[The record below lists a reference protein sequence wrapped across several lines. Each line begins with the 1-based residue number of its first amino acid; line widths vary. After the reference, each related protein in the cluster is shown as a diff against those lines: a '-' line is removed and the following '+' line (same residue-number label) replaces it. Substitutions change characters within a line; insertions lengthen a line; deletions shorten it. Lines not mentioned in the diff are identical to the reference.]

1 MTLPRDICKGIP
13 EGSIAPFLLSSLS
26 TTELCLMFLI
36 ERDRSS
42 KDIVYRS
49 RKCYNINNTETYCQ
63 SCKELLNNLNH
74 FHHLYLKK
82 SCKQF
87 SDQKRKKLKSPI
99 VFETTSLALLKEG
112 SEKQVP
118 WKMENS
124 KNVSKEVF
132 EYTSLALEEESE
144 EQIPLKME
152 NSNNVSTEVFESTS
166 LPLEE

>member
-36 ERDRSS
+36 ERDRTS

-49 RKCYNINNTETYCQ
+49 RKCDMITNKTETYCQ
-63 SCKELLNNLNH
+63 VCKELLNYLNH
-74 FHHLYLKK
+74 FHHLHLKK

-87 SDQKRKKLKSPI
+87 SDQKRKKIKSPI
-99 VFETTSLALLKEG
+99 VFENSSLALLKEG

-124 KNVSKEVF
+124 NDVSK
-132 EYTSLALEEESE
+132 
-144 EQIPLKME
+144 
-152 NSNNVSTEVFESTS
+152 EVFESTS
-166 LPLEE
+166 LALEEGSE